1 VRIQFGDPRA
11 LFFIIERIRAMFDLS
26 ADWTDI
32 ARTLRS
38 DPQLAQFVQSAPGL
52 RVPGC
57 WDGFE
62 LGTRA
67 ILGQQVSVACARA
80 VAGRIAAKFGPSFS
94 GAAGLTHLFP
104 TPEILAQADL
114 TKAGVTSAR
123 AQTIQALARAVCE
136 KRINF
141 EGVVE
146 SEPFLARLREISGI
160 GKWTAQY
167 IAMRALGETDAFP
180 AADAALLRAL
190 NITSSQELEQRS
202 EAWRPWRAYAT
213 MYLWKSLSARKVR
226 GGNAAFRAAQKVHIQ
241 RGPRHQHLS
250 KAV

>member
-1 VRIQFGDPRA
+1 
-11 LFFIIERIRAMFDLS
+11 MFDLS

-38 DPQLAQFVQSAPGL
+38 DPQLAQFVQCAPGL

-57 WDGFE
+57 WHGFE
-62 LGTRA
+62 LATRA
-67 ILGQQVSVACARA
+67 ILGQQVSVASARA
-80 VAGRIAAKFGPSFS
+80 VAGRIAAQFGPSFS

-104 TPEILAQADL
+104 TPEILAEADL
-114 TKAGVTSAR
+114 TKAGVTGAR
-123 AQTIQALARAVCE
+123 AQTIQALACAVCQ
-136 KRINF
+136 KKINF

-146 SEPFLARLREISGI
+146 SEGFLTRLREISGI

-180 AADAALLRAL
+180 AGDTALLRAL
-190 NITSSQELEQRS
+190 GVATPQELEQRS
-202 EAWRPWRAYAT
+202 AAWRPWRAYAT
-213 MYLWKSLSARKVR
+213 MYLWKSVSARKVR
-226 GGNAAFRAAQKVHIQ
+226 GGNAAFAAAQKVHIE
-241 RGPRHQHLS
+241 RGQRHQRLS